1 MHKFIENII
10 GFSLRNHVFILFLT
24 GILLVAGIISYIN
37 TPIEAYPDVT
47 NTRVKI
53 IAQWNGRSAEEVE
66 KFVTLPI
73 MQQLNTIPRK
83 TDVRSTSLFGLSV
96 TTVLFEDGVDDFFAQ
111 QYASNYRR

>member
-73 MQQLNTIPRK
+73 MQQLNPAKNRCSFHI
-83 TDVRSTSLFGLSV
+83 SLRVIGNN
-96 TTVLFEDGVDDFFAQ
+96 GVV
-111 QYASNYRR
+111 